1 MGKVFVDATGWHAL
15 VNKKH
20 PFHQHAREYF
30 QSLLDSNA
38 KLYTNILELNL
49 AITEI
54 KRNCD
59 LATSIEFS
67 KIIDESSISSNLNI
81 AWYTRRM
88 RKATLKHFFTIKDSD
103 IDIKHCAIL
112 EDVRKKKINFIFSFD
127 DHLKKFG
134 IPLMPQV

>member
-1 MGKVFVDATGWHAL
+1 MVKIFIDATGWHTMA
-15 VNKKH
+15 NKEH

-67 KIIDESSISSNLNI
+67 KIIDESSLSSNLNI
-81 AWYTRRM
+81 SWYTRRM
-88 RKATLKHFFTIKDSD
+88 RKATLRHFFTIKDPD

-112 EDVRKKKINFIFSFD
+112 EDVRKKKIDFIFSFD